1 MFKNLIDI
9 KFYIL
14 LDTWIKILTL
24 KLNLHWDFGAPCM
37 WIWNIRNIRSRSKWG
52 LKCTPNFLGGIET
65 NSKGRIR
72 RGRAGL
78 GGCPRRPKNSH
89 VLLLYIVQVTI
100 ICIHKDNQPFNI
112 HILLCIIYYLFI
124 FFLKGVLCISSSQ
137 ENPFHIPTAHCNY
150 FNRIMGP
157 TL

>member
-24 KLNLHWDFGAPCM
+24 KLNLHWDFGAACM

-52 LKCTPNFLGGIET
+52 LKCTPNFLRGIET
-65 NSKGRIR
+65 NSKGKIR
-72 RGRAGL
+72 RGRGGL
-78 GGCPRRPKNSH
+78 GACPGRPKNSH

-112 HILLCIIYYLFI
+112 HILLCIIYFLFI
-124 FFLKGVLCISSSQ
+124 FFWRGYCVLVHHKKTHFTFPRPIATILI
-137 ENPFHIPTAHCNY
+137 E
-150 FNRIMGP
+150 
-157 TL
+157 